1 MQEQQEEG
9 AGTKEELPFLQGKLR
24 GRLML
29 YMEIGEIEV
38 FKCVEAL
45 SKECS
50 CDDCA
55 FFNEYEGCM
64 NVVDILGP
72 CKKGD
77 RLDRKDVI
85 FVSTDPNE
93 IIRERIEKSIDRLS
107 GGDDDKMIALQSNAG
122 ECKIG
127 FKASY
132 WKRLLGEI
140 LKLEEEKE
148 ESKC

>member
-1 MQEQQEEG
+1 
-9 AGTKEELPFLQGKLR
+9 
-24 GRLML
+24 ML
-29 YMEIGEIEV
+29 EMRIGEIEA
-38 FKCVEAL
+38 FKCVEAH

-77 RLDRKDVI
+77 RMDRKDVI

-93 IIRERIEKSIDRLS
+93 IIHEKNQAAGNEDQLKNEDLKPFVKILRWCMENDTDHCDITVITEKGDKFTIAVEFSEVES
-107 GGDDDKMIALQSNAG
+107 GCLGGKGDSEG
-122 ECKIG
+122 
-127 FKASY
+127 
-132 WKRLLGEI
+132 
-140 LKLEEEKE
+140 
-148 ESKC
+148 

>member
-1 MQEQQEEG
+1 
-9 AGTKEELPFLQGKLR
+9 
-24 GRLML
+24 ML
-29 YMEIGEIEV
+29 YMEIGEIEA
-38 FKCVEAL
+38 FKCVEAH

-77 RLDRKDVI
+77 RLDKKDVI
-85 FVSTDPNE
+85 FVSIDSNE
-93 IIRERIEKSIDRLS
+93 IIRERIEKSIDGLS

-132 WKRLLGEI
+132 WKMMLGEI
-140 LKLEEEKE
+140 L
-148 ESKC
+148 ESKDARDAVQD